1 VAARIIMKMTV
12 ADARDVSDD
21 VRRLVLR
28 HPLRAVLPEPEAGA
42 HVDLRLPDGRVRHY
56 SLCGDPADRSQYVIA
71 VKREDEGRGGSR
83 WVHDTLTAGSEVHVS
98 APRNHFPLATAAGE
112 HILIAGGIGITPMLA
127 MAHQLRRDGAR
138 FSLHYCSPRAHRA
151 PLLADAVDVCRTNL
165 RGWFPG
171 DPGGKRFDATA
182 ILAGLAP
189 DAHVYCCGPARLVD
203 AVRAATAHRP
213 AGRLHI
219 ETFVPPVQ
227 GPARAFDIVI
237 SSSGQT
243 LHVPAERSALSVLR
257 DNGWRIASSC
267 EVGVCGSCECRY
279 LSGAVI
285 HRDVVLGPDRRSD
298 TLLLCVSR
306 GEDRLVLDL

>member
-1 VAARIIMKMTV
+1 VAARIIMKMVV
-12 ADARDVSDD
+12 AEARDISDD

-28 HPLRAVLPEPEAGA
+28 HPRRPVLPEPEAGA
-42 HVDLRLPDGRVRHY
+42 HVDIRLPDGQVRHY

-83 WVHDTLTAGSEVHVS
+83 WVHDNLTAGAEAHVS
-98 APRNHFPLATAAGE
+98 APRNHFPLAQAASE
-112 HILIAGGIGITPMLA
+112 HILIGGGIGITPMLA
-127 MAHQLRRDGAR
+127 MAHQLRRDGAA
-138 FSLHYCSPRAHRA
+138 FTLHYCAKRASTA
-151 PLLADAVDVCRTNL
+151 PLIDDATAICGRNL
-165 RGWFPG
+165 HGWFPG
-171 DPGGKRFDATA
+171 DPGGLRFDAA
-182 ILAGLAP
+182 SALAGLAP

-203 AVRAATAHRP
+203 AVRAAAAHRP
-213 AGRLHI
+213 ATQLHI

-237 SSSGQT
+237 ASTGQT

-279 LSGAVI
+279 LSGAVV
-285 HRDVVLGPDRRSD
+285 HRDVVLGPDRRSN

>member
-1 VAARIIMKMTV
+1 MKMAV

-28 HPLRAVLPEPEAGA
+28 PPRRAVLPEPEAGA
-42 HVDLRLPDGRVRHY
+42 HVDVRLPDGRVRHY

-83 WVHDTLTAGSEVHVS
+83 WIHDSLTAGSEVHVS
-98 APRNHFPLATAAGE
+98 APRNHFPLAKAAGR
-112 HILIAGGIGITPMLA
+112 HVLIAGGIGITPMLT
-127 MAHQLRRDGAR
+127 MAHQLHRDGAP
-138 FSLHYCSPRAHRA
+138 FTLHYCAKRAYRA
-151 PLLADAVDVCRTNL
+151 PLLADAVDMCRADL
-165 RGWFPG
+165 RGWFPD
-171 DPGGKRFDATA
+171 DPGGKRFDAA
-182 ILAGLAP
+182 IVLGGLAP

-203 AVRAATAHRP
+203 AVRAAAAHRP
-213 AGRLHI
+213 ASQLHI

-237 SSSGQT
+237 ASTGQS

-257 DNGWRIASSC
+257 DKGWRIASSC

-279 LSGAVI
+279 LSGTVI

-306 GEDRLVLDL
+306 GEDRLLLDL